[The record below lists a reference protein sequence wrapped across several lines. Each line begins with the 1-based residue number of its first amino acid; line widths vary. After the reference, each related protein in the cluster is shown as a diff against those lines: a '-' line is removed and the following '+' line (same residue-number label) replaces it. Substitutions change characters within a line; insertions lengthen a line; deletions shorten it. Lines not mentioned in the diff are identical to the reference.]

1 MLDPSLAFYG
11 AVFGAVKRGAVAVPL
26 FTLLGPDGVRLR
38 VDDCQPRLL
47 LVTRDAERWQEI
59 FPRVR
64 VLAVDDRLQRRL
76 AAESPRYAPA
86 TCADDL
92 AILQYTSG
100 TTRGLP
106 EAVRH
111 THRAVVTLMVAA
123 LYGLGL
129 QPGDHYFCPSS
140 PAWGHG
146 LWHGTI
152 APLALGIAV
161 GAAGG
166 KFHAGRLHEA
176 LEEFRARSLAA
187 APTVFRMRRGWGLGG
202 GGRRGLERL
211 SSTGEPMDSRTR
223 EWIEKTFG
231 VTPCSMYGSTEV
243 GVIVVNY
250 PGFTGYVVKPG
261 ALGRSA
267 PGWEVAVVDA
277 RGEPLPSGTVGEIA
291 VRRKDGWFLVKDRG
305 WMDEE
310 GYFHHEGRS
319 DDVIVSAGWTMS
331 AVEIEDALL
340 SHPDVQWAAVGAGIR
355 RPGPCMEG
363 ATGDA
368 IRHWAHGIGDRNP
381 LWATARIA
389 PPTILFAMDRIV
401 SGYVT
406 GLPGI
411 HAMYAGTDF
420 RWRRQIRED
429 DRVAG
434 QSVLLDLEEKASTFA
449 SRAIKQTYRT
459 TFADDAGAIVCE
471 ADSWCFRTER
481 DTARELKKY
490 GEVEPYRYSPDAIE
504 KIRRAYAAE
513 EIRGVTPRYWEDVK
527 VGEPLPAVVKG
538 PLTVTSVIAFVQG
551 WGSLYVR
558 AHGLAFDLF
567 ERHPAL
573 GIPNEFG
580 VPEPPERVHWDPAL
594 AGAVGVPAPYDYGP
608 ERVAWLGHLVTNW
621 MGDDGFLARLNVQ
634 VRRHNLI
641 RDNTS

>member
-1 MLDPSLAFYG
+1 MS
-11 AVFGAVKRGAVAVPL
+11 R
-26 FTLLGPDGVRLR
+26 
-38 VDDCQPRLL
+38 
-47 LVTRDAERWQEI
+47 
-59 FPRVR
+59 FPTITVE
-64 VLAVDDRLQRRL
+64 AL
-76 AAESPRYAPA
+76 AA
-86 TCADDL
+86 L
-92 AILQYTSG
+92 
-100 TTRGLP
+100 
-106 EAVRH
+106 
-111 THRAVVTLMVAA
+111 RAL
-123 LYGLGL
+123 
-129 QPGDHYFCPSS
+129 
-140 PAWGHG
+140 
-146 LWHGTI
+146 
-152 APLALGIAV
+152 V
-161 GAAGG
+161 G
-166 KFHAGRLHEA
+166 KE
-176 LEEFRARSLAA
+176 
-187 APTVFRMRRGWGLGG
+187 
-202 GGRRGLERL
+202 
-211 SSTGEPMDSRTR
+211 
-223 EWIEKTFG
+223 
-231 VTPCSMYGSTEV
+231 
-243 GVIVVNY
+243 
-250 PGFTGYVVKPG
+250 
-261 ALGRSA
+261 
-267 PGWEVAVVDA
+267 
-277 RGEPLPSGTVGEIA
+277 
-291 VRRKDGWFLVKDRG
+291 
-305 WMDEE
+305 
-310 GYFHHEGRS
+310 
-319 DDVIVSAGWTMS
+319 
-331 AVEIEDALL
+331 
-340 SHPDVQWAAVGAGIR
+340 IR
-355 RPGPCMEG
+355 RPEPYIEV
-363 ATGDA
+363 ATRDA

-420 RWRRQIRED
+420 RWRRQIREG

-449 SRAIKQTYRT
+449 HRAIKQTYRT

-490 GEVEPYRYSPDAIE
+490 GEVEPYRYSPDEIE
-504 KIRRAYAAE
+504 RIRRAYAAE
-513 EIRGVTPRYWEDVK
+513 EIRGATPRYWEDVK

-621 MGDDGFLARLNVQ
+621 MGDAGFLARLNVQ

-641 RDNTS
+641 GDTTRCRGRVAAKAVVEQRGEVTLDLVAVNQRDETIAQGQAVVVLPRRFDTPRRPR